1 MYRVIPAALGLLTF
15 ALVAASV
22 VYAPDLASAQPTPNR
37 APEYEAGERPWLRCG
52 LEQALDVDF
61 EGTGRFYWVEW
72 RRCGPR
78 QAEWKP
84 DGRAIDYPT
93 HYVTVTRDAGAAPA
107 LFVFDNAAEPGLTYI
122 QTVRR
127 MQLTGDGRQQ
137 LVVVTG
143 FYGTGAAWDLC
154 ALGLINGT
162 LTCWELP
169 DWGPAMAPLLAA
181 DEESWKSL
189 LISMA
194 DDRLLVEAL
203 IYDRNHDPNCC
214 PSRGSIFVEL
224 RPGDGRFDLGR
235 VRRVAPEKNT
245 R

>member
-1 MYRVIPAALGLLTF
+1 MLVLLAL

-22 VYAPDLASAQPTPNR
+22 VSAPDLAHAQPTPNR
-37 APEYEAGERPWLRCG
+37 AA
-52 LEQALDVDF
+52 A
-61 EGTGRFYWVEW
+61 
-72 RRCGPR
+72 
-78 QAEWKP
+78 
-84 DGRAIDYPT
+84 
-93 HYVTVTRDAGAAPA
+93 AAPTP
-107 LFVFDNAAEPGLTYI
+107 LVVFDNAADHSLTYI
-122 QTVRR
+122 QSVRR
-127 MQLTGDGRQQ
+127 MQFTGDGRQQ
-137 LVVVTG
+137 FVVVTG
-143 FYGTGAAWDLC
+143 IYGTGAAWDLC

-162 LTCWELP
+162 LTCWKLP

-189 LISMA
+189 LISVT

-214 PSRGSIFVEL
+214 PGRGSIFVEL

-235 VRRVAPEKNT
+235 VWRVSPNQKT

>member
-1 MYRVIPAALGLLTF
+1 MLVLLAL

-22 VYAPDLASAQPTPNR
+22 VSAPDLAHAQPTPNR
-37 APEYEAGERPWLRCG
+37 AAEYTADERPWLRCG
-52 LEQALDVDF
+52 IEQALDVDF
-61 EGTGRFYWVEW
+61 EGTGRLYRAEW

-78 QAEWKP
+78 QAEWKA
-84 DGRAIDYPT
+84 DGKTIDYPT
-93 HYVTVTRDAGAAPA
+93 HYVTVARYAAAPTP
-107 LFVFDNAAEPGLTYI
+107 LVVFDNAADRSLTYI
-122 QTVRR
+122 QSVRR
-127 MQLTGDGRQQ
+127 MQFTGDGRQQ
-137 LVVVTG
+137 FVVVTG
-143 FYGTGAAWDLC
+143 VYGTGAAWDLC
-154 ALGLINGT
+154 VLGLINGT
-162 LTCWELP
+162 LTCWKLP

-189 LISMA
+189 LISVT

-214 PSRGSIFVEL
+214 PGRGSIFVEL

-235 VRRVAPEKNT
+235 VWRVSPNQKT